1 VAELSCNQSFE
12 FGDKLMETLGQ
23 EIELELLYRHETILL
38 SVVGAKHRTQRA
50 GADLMKYPERP
61 KRVWRRGAGSVG
73 MQWNSSSWKAG
84 DGNTNIR
91 RSV

>member
-1 VAELSCNQSFE
+1 
-12 FGDKLMETLGQ
+12 METLRQ
-23 EIELELLYRHETILL
+23 QIELELLDSDQTILL
-38 SVVGAKHRTQRA
+38 GIVGPKNRTQRA
-50 GADLMKYPERP
+50 SADLMKYPEGP